1 MSISTLKRSGSRV
14 VAGIAALTLS
24 TAGLVVLGMGAA
36 AAAPARVCPH
46 SDGWL
51 KVDLT
56 EDGITSLTLTAPE
69 GMVIVETCVK
79 AATEIA
85 FTVLEPGQVSVVLET
100 PAANGRGIPQAIS
113 HYAYRVAPDDIVPQ

>member
-1 MSISTLKRSGSRV
+1 MSSSTLKRSRSRV
-14 VAGIAALTLS
+14 LAGIAALTLS
-24 TAGLVVLGMGAA
+24 TTGLVVLGIGAA
-36 AAAPARVCPH
+36 AAAPAQVCPH

-69 GMVIVETCVK
+69 GMVIVGTCVK

-100 PAANGRGIPQAIS
+100 PATNHKGILQAIS
-113 HYAYRVAPDDIVPQ
+113 HYAYRLAPDDIIVE